1 MGTPISEYVVR
12 RPPPA
17 LRDAVVHYCGYRLAG
32 FDPGVHVG
40 LPSPHLSL
48 VIALDNPLS
57 VRWPGGSGRLHA
69 MVGGLHDH
77 PVRIDHDGRQSGIEL
92 ALTPLGCRALLGAP
106 AAALARSVVPLDAL
120 LGARAG
126 ELMDRVASADTRQA
140 RFAVVDHILTSAID
154 GVPAVRP
161 EVRAAWRHLVATRGR
176 ATVSAV
182 ADELGWSRY
191 HLGAQ
196 FRNEVGLAQDH
207 RQDGALRPR
216 AAAAAWRW
224 PSGARDGGRG
234 RRLRRPVP
242 HDPRVAAFVGA
253 APATWLAS
261 EQFPSVQDEGGH
273 TRAS

>member
-1 MGTPISEYVVR
+1 MGTPVSEYVVR

-32 FDPGVHVG
+32 FDPGVHIL
-40 LPSPHLSL
+40 LPSPHLTL
-48 VIALDNPLS
+48 VITLDDPLS
-57 VRWPGGSGRLHA
+57 VRWPGGSGLHA

-77 PVRIDHDGRQSGIEL
+77 PVRIDHDGRQLGIEL
-92 ALTPLGCRALLGAP
+92 ALTPLGCRALFGAP

-126 ELMDRVASADTRQA
+126 ELMDRAASADTWQA

-182 ADELGWSRY
+182 ADE
-191 HLGAQ
+191 
-196 FRNEVGLAQDH
+196 VGLAPTTIARMVRFDH
-207 RQDGALRPR
+207 AQRLLRGTGRPALGTVTAVAGYADQSQRVAGVRRRCSGHVAGVGAIPIRSR
-216 AAAAAWRW
+216 
-224 PSGARDGGRG
+224 RG
-234 RRLRRPVP
+234 RP
-242 HDPRVAAFVGA
+242 HAGILNR
-253 APATWLAS
+253 
-261 EQFPSVQDEGGH
+261 
-273 TRAS
+273 